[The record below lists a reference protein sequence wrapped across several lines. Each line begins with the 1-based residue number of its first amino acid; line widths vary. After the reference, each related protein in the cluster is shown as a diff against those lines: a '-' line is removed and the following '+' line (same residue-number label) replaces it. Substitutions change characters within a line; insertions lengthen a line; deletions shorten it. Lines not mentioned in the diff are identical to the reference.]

1 MSKKKYDAQKE
12 NQEYDFEMVLLKT
25 VSNNYEL
32 DLMKDLLD
40 EHKIPYII
48 KDRGVGGYM
57 RIISGDSIYGTDI
70 LVEESVIE
78 RAESLIN
85 DFPWEDL

>member
-57 RIISGDSIYGTDI
+57 RIISGASLYGTDI
-70 LVEESVIE
+70 LVEKSMFEKAKAILD
-78 RAESLIN
+78 A
-85 DFPWEDL
+85 FPWDG

>member
-1 MSKKKYDAQKE
+1 MTKKEKGSNEINTVLLRTTNNNIELNIIKELLEE
-12 NQEYDFEMVLLKT
+12 NQ
-25 VSNNYEL
+25 
-32 DLMKDLLD
+32 
-40 EHKIPYII
+40 IPYII
-48 KDRGVGGYM
+48 KDHGIGGYM

-85 DFPWEDL
+85 EFPWDDL

>member
-12 NQEYDFEMVLLKT
+12 SQSYDFEMVLLKT
-25 VSNNYEL
+25 ASNNYEL

-48 KDRGVGGYM
+48 KDRGIGGYM
-57 RIISGDSIYGTDI
+57 RIISGGSLYGTDI
-70 LVEESVIE
+70 LVEK
-78 RAESLIN
+78 SLFEKAKAIL
-85 DFPWEDL
+85 DEFPLDK

>member
-1 MSKKKYDAQKE
+1 MSKKKYDDQKE

-57 RIISGDSIYGTDI
+57 RIISGASLYGTDI
-70 LVEESVIE
+70 LVEK
-78 RAESLIN
+78 SLFEKAKAIL
-85 DFPWEDL
+85 DEFPLDK

>member
-1 MSKKKYDAQKE
+1 MTKKEKRANE
-12 NQEYDFEMVLLKT
+12 INTVLLRT
-25 VSNNYEL
+25 TNNNLEL
-32 DLMKDLLD
+32 NLIKELL
-40 EHKIPYII
+40 EQNEIPYII
-48 KDRGVGGYM
+48 KDHGIGGYM

-70 LVEESVIE
+70 LVEESIIE

>member
-1 MSKKKYDAQKE
+1 MAKKEKGSNE
-12 NQEYDFEMVLLKT
+12 INTVLLRT
-25 VSNNYEL
+25 TNNNIEL
-32 DLMKDLLD
+32 NIIKELL
-40 EHKIPYII
+40 EQNEIPYII
-48 KDRGVGGYM
+48 KDHGVGGYM

-70 LVEESVIE
+70 LVEESIIE

>member
-1 MSKKKYDAQKE
+1 MTKKEKSSNE
-12 NQEYDFEMVLLKT
+12 INTVLLRT
-25 VSNNYEL
+25 TNNNIEL
-32 DLMKDLLD
+32 NIIKELL
-40 EHKIPYII
+40 EQNEIPYII
-48 KDRGVGGYM
+48 KDHGVGGYM

>member
-1 MSKKKYDAQKE
+1 MTKKEKSSNE
-12 NQEYDFEMVLLKT
+12 INTVLLRT
-25 VSNNYEL
+25 TNNNIEL
-32 DLMKDLLD
+32 NIIKELL
-40 EHKIPYII
+40 EQNEIPYII
-48 KDRGVGGYM
+48 KDHGVGGYM

-70 LVEESVIE
+70 LVEESIIE